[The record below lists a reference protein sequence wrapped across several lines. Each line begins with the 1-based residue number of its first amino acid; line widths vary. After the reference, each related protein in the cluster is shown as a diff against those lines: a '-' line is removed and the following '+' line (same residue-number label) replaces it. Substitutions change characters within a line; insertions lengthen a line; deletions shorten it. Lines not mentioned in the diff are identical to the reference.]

1 MGKKTDVGEQITFSE
16 TPGKKRKYL
25 QQKKGRATLGKY
37 KEAVKT
43 WREKIRKT
51 KAKLDVNLDTVVNEN
66 KFFFFFCKYI
76 NSKRRATEHL
86 HPLLDM
92 AGSVTT
98 EDKEN
103 SPPGSLRRS
112 C

>member
-16 TPGKKRKYL
+16 TPGIKRKYL
-25 QQKKGRATLGKY
+25 QQKKGWATLGKY

-66 KFFFFFCKYI
+66 KKFFFFFANI
-76 NSKRRATEHL
+76 LTVR
-86 HPLLDM
+86 
-92 AGSVTT
+92 G
-98 EDKEN
+98 
-103 SPPGSLRRS
+103 GLRS
-112 C
+112 ISILY

>member
-66 KFFFFFCKYI
+66 KIFFFFANI
-76 NSKRRATEHL
+76 LTVR
-86 HPLLDM
+86 
-92 AGSVTT
+92 G
-98 EDKEN
+98 
-103 SPPGSLRRS
+103 GLRS
-112 C
+112 ISILY

>member
-66 KFFFFFCKYI
+66 KFFFFFANI
-76 NSKRRATEHL
+76 LTVR
-86 HPLLDM
+86 
-92 AGSVTT
+92 G
-98 EDKEN
+98 
-103 SPPGSLRRS
+103 GLRS
-112 C
+112 ISILY